1 MVQLNEEENAMN
13 AKNGSKDLLMIGI
26 ALVALC
32 LLGTIGK

>member
-1 MVQLNEEENAMN
+1 MIQLNEEENAM
-13 AKNGSKDLLMIGI
+13 KGSKDLLMIGI